1 MELRLTQTTRLI
13 LIFTVLFVSM
23 SALASSGALRAT
35 ESTAQI
41 YEIAKAPNPDLS
53 ARSWIVFDLMTGTE
67 LFSYQPN
74 LQLPIASIT
83 KLMSAVAFYEE
94 NDMTT
99 VASIT
104 GTDVA
109 AEGRAGKLT
118 RGDTYTYHEL
128 LFPLLLES
136 SNDAAAVIERV
147 DTDVVNRMNEY
158 TDFLPLTIF
167 DDASGLSD
175 MNRSTATELR
185 TFIRFISQEAPHIL
199 DITQIEEFY
208 SAENGW
214 INNNPFIDD
223 PSYRGGKHGY
233 TNAANRTAV
242 ALFSEKL
249 SNESTRTLGYVIL
262 GSDDLVT
269 DMTALRA
276 HVREHTTYR

>member
-1 MELRLTQTTRLI
+1 
-13 LIFTVLFVSM
+13 M
-23 SALASSGALRAT
+23 SVLASSGVLRAT

-41 YEIAKAPNPDLS
+41 YEIADTPDPRLS
-53 ARSWIVFDLMTGTE
+53 ARSWMVFDLMTGEE
-67 LFSYQPN
+67 LYSYKPN
-74 LQLPIASIT
+74 TQLPIASIT
-83 KLMSAVAFYEE
+83 KLMTATVFYED
-94 NDMTT
+94 NDAAAT
-99 VASIT
+99 ASIT
-104 GTDVA
+104 WADVA
-109 AEGRAGKLT
+109 AEGRAGKLQF
-118 RGDTYTYHEL
+118 GDTYTYHEL

-147 DTDVVNRMNEY
+147 DTDVINRMNDY

-175 MNRSTATELR
+175 MNRSTAAELR
-185 TFIRFISQEAPHIL
+185 TFIRFLSQEAPHIL

-242 ALFSEKL
+242 ALFSEEL
-249 SNESTRTLGYVIL
+249 SNESTRTLGYVVL
-262 GSDDLVT
+262 GSDDLIT
-269 DMTALRA
+269 DMDTLRS